1 MIGLGHEPLS
11 LDRGTKGDQWLLR
24 CTKGPAQIRLQC
36 VWGRNDR
43 SRLCWP
49 CWFAVRFFSEM
60 GIENIEQDGK
70 GRSQGRGK
78 EDTGITNEDSRLS
91 GHVQGGCGGGYPD
104 SRESRS
110 LCPQGRVR
118 RGHSDLMSVSGFT
131 GHSLVFRTSS
141 DAHSSVRDSS
151 THFTGGGN

>member
-1 MIGLGHEPLS
+1 
-11 LDRGTKGDQWLLR
+11 
-24 CTKGPAQIRLQC
+24 
-36 VWGRNDR
+36 
-43 SRLCWP
+43 
-49 CWFAVRFFSEM
+49 M